1 MNRRSTKPLGALA
14 VAAALIAQAS
24 PAAAEVLPG
33 PCGSDPHIACAV
45 YDPTE
50 TYQIAYRP
58 GEATVLVFEKGEKLD
73 GTGMGDGKA
82 WTVGPAGN
90 GFFFKPKAP
99 KAATNLIL
107 LTNKRQYV
115 LKLIPVAKHEQAIWS
130 LTFNYPDTR
139 AKADAAASVR
149 SAQARALLQQAGDAV
164 GTAGAAGPRNWDY
177 DMQGDVA
184 LAPTALWDDGRF
196 TYFEFKTSRD
206 LPQIYRVLEDGTEA
220 LVNPDD
226 VRGPVLAV
234 HDTAKRF
241 NLRVGDAV
249 LGIRNNA
256 YRPDGQLNPS
266 GTTIPGTVRLVKPK
280 EAASE

>member
-1 MNRRSTKPLGALA
+1 MNGRFTKPLGALGVA
-14 VAAALIAQAS
+14 VALIAQAW
-24 PAAAEVLPG
+24 PADAEVVPG
-33 PCGSDPHIACAV
+33 PCGSDPHVACAV

-58 GEATVLVFEKGEKLD
+58 GEATVIVFEKGERLD

-107 LTNKRQYV
+107 LTNKRRYV
-115 LKLIPVAKHEQAIWS
+115 LRLIPVVKHEQAIWS
-130 LTFNYPDTR
+130 LTFDYPDTR
-139 AKADAAASVR
+139 AKESTAASVR
-149 SAQARALLQQAGDAV
+149 SAQARTLLEQAGNAEKPV
-164 GTAGAAGPRNWDY
+164 APRNSDY
-177 DMQGDVA
+177 DMHGDTA

-196 TYFEFKTSRD
+196 TYFEFNTSRD

-226 VRGPVLAV
+226 IRGPVLVV

-266 GTTIPGTVRLVKPK
+266 ATTIPGTVRLVKQK
-280 EAASE
+280 EATSE

>member
-1 MNRRSTKPLGALA
+1 MNRRLTKTLGASA
-14 VAAALIAQAS
+14 IAAMLLAQARPS
-24 PAAAEVLPG
+24 AAQVVPG
-33 PCGSDPHIACAV
+33 PCGSDPHIACAI

-50 TYQIAYRP
+50 SYQITYRP
-58 GEATVLVFEKGEKLD
+58 GEATVIVFEKGEKLD

-107 LTNKRQYV
+107 LTNKRRYV
-115 LKLIPVAKHEQAIWS
+115 LKLIPVERHEQAIWS
-130 LTFNYPDTR
+130 LDFAYPDTR
-139 AKADAAASVR
+139 AKADAAAAVR
-149 SAQARALLQQAGDAV
+149 SAEARALLSQSGNPV
-164 GTAGAAGPRNWDY
+164 GPRNADY
-177 DMQGDVA
+177 DMRGDTA

-226 VRGPVLAV
+226 MRGPVLVV

-256 YRPDGQLNPS
+256 YQPDGKLNPVA
-266 GTTIPGTVRLVKPK
+266 TTIPGTVRLVKHK
-280 EAASE
+280 EATSE

>member
-1 MNRRSTKPLGALA
+1 MNGRFRKLA
-14 VAAALIAQAS
+14 PASAIAAALLVSALPATAQ
-24 PAAAEVLPG
+24 VVPG
-33 PCGSDPHIACAV
+33 PCGTDPHIACAV

-50 TYQIAYRP
+50 SYQITYRP
-58 GEATVLVFEKGEKLD
+58 GEATVIVFEKGEKLD

-99 KAATNLIL
+99 KASTNLIL
-107 LTNKRQYV
+107 LTNKRRYV

-130 LTFNYPDTR
+130 LTFDYPDTR
-139 AKADAAASVR
+139 DKADAAASAR
-149 SAQARALLQQAGDAV
+149 SAEARALLEGAGN
-164 GTAGAAGPRNWDY
+164 AAGPRNDNY
-177 DMQGDVA
+177 DMHGDTA

-196 TYFEFKTSRD
+196 TYFEFNTNRD
-206 LPQIYRVLEDGTEA
+206 LPQIYRVLDDGTEA

-226 VRGPVLAV
+226 MRGPVLVV
-234 HDTAKRF
+234 HDTARRF

-256 YRPDGQLNPS
+256 YRPDGKLNLS
-266 GTTIPGTVRLVKPK
+266 GTTIPGTVRLVKRK
-280 EAASE
+280 EDGGE